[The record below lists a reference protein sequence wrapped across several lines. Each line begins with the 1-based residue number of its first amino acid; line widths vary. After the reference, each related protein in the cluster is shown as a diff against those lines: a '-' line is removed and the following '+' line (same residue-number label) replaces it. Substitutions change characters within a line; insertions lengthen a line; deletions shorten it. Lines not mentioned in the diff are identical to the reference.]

1 MKYRVPALLSGLALL
16 IQPALAQDGPAPL
29 KLPPPMPKPGIPKL
43 RAGPVPPPVIAPSG
57 LAKKKKKGEAD
68 EADTADDP
76 RGAAKPFGKARA
88 RDDGPKPSLRKPPPG
103 VAAKDEPP
111 VPAWRKK
118 EAEAEKK
125 APTLSADFIK
135 NCNRLRPGVRVHL
148 DIYEEELDAVVKLIA
163 CMTGKNIVLSKSLKG
178 KKITIY
184 SPQMVT
190 ANEAY
195 RVFLTALE
203 QNNYTIS
210 RQGKFL
216 RIIDI
221 KDAARSPDPLLPEGS
236 TPPAEDRMV
245 TQLVRLE
252 NVDASEI
259 LEVINKLASANAQF
273 IVYAPDNALIITES
287 AANLRKLKRI
297 IAELDVP
304 GGQETLW
311 IYEVVHA
318 EAPDIAQK
326 IQEIFEKESSTKG
339 SKKTTRSS
347 SKSKRDKRKGAT
359 SPTSSAVGESEF
371 DVHASKVLADE
382 RTNRLFIVASKRNY
396 RQIKRLIKKLDV
408 AIPGDG
414 QVHIHQLNHAKATDL
429 ASVLSNL
436 AQEQRGRGGTGGV
449 ARRKTPPRSTA
460 NTGKAAAGAAGA
472 AAALFEGELNVVA
485 DEDTNTLVITAS
497 LKDYLSLKKVIEQ
510 LDRARRQ
517 VFIEALV
524 MEVSVDNTREFGIN
538 AHGGDPNF
546 TSLGGS
552 NVPLLIKSTP
562 TDAAG
567 SIPTSAAGLTG
578 LAVAAFTPDDTFS
591 LGGVDIPAFGV
602 VVRAIAS
609 SNDVNVL
616 SAPHILTTDN
626 EEAEISVGNRVPFPR
641 SAGGL
646 GGLAG
651 LAGQQGNNNNNLL
664 GGLGALAGNLGVSY
678 EEVALTLTITPRI
691 NAANFVTLEIQQELE
706 EIDRIDPETQTP
718 TTSKRSVKTTVVVK
732 DQHTVVIGGLQ
743 KNRTNKGRSGVP
755 ILGEIPV
762 IGYLFRETRSQRER
776 RNLLL
781 LLTPHVVEGPEDF
794 KAIYDRKMDEHREFV
809 ERFQRRDGRILLGLD
824 YGKKHGVIEAM
835 HKSIEL
841 VRDEQAVLEELR
853 RSQERPPLPQD
864 LDGVPIDGVSPDD
877 APEDDAPPP
886 EPGEAPEAALPVET
900 PEPPPVPA
908 EEDAP

>member
-1 MKYRVPALLSGLALL
+1 MKYRVPALACGLALL
-16 IQPALAQDGPAPL
+16 LQPAFAQDGPAPL
-29 KLPPPMPKPGIPKL
+29 KLPPPMPRPGIPKL
-43 RAGPVPPPVIAPSG
+43 RAGPVPPPLVAPSG
-57 LAKKKKKGEAD
+57 LAKKKKKKKKKDAKK
-68 EADTADDP
+68 AADDTK
-76 RGAAKPFGKARA
+76 RAKPFGKARG
-88 RDDGPKPSLRKPPPG
+88 RKDGPKPSLRKPPPG
-103 VAAKDEPP
+103 AGAKAGGK
-111 VPAWRKK
+111 VPGWRQK
-118 EAEAEKK
+118 EADAEPK

-135 NCNRLRPGVRVHL
+135 NCNRLRPGVKVHL

-190 ANEAY
+190 AKEAY

-203 QNNYTIS
+203 QNSYTIS

-221 KDAARSPDPLLPEGS
+221 KDAPRTPDPLLPEGA

-252 NVDASEI
+252 NVDAAEI
-259 LEVINKLASANAQF
+259 LEVINKLATANAQF
-273 IVYAPDNALIITES
+273 IVYAPDNALIITETGS
-287 AANLRKLKRI
+287 NLRKLRRI
-297 IAELDVP
+297 MDQLDVP
-304 GGQETLW
+304 GGAERLW

-318 EAPDIAQK
+318 EAADIAQK
-326 IQEIFEKESSTKG
+326 IQEIFEKEATTKG
-339 SKKTTRSS
+339 SKKPKRSS
-347 SKSKRDKRKGAT
+347 SKSKRDKRKGKG
-359 SPTSSAVGESEF
+359 SPSSSAVGQSEL

-382 RTNRLFIVASKRNY
+382 RTNRLFIVASKRSY
-396 RQIKRLIKKLDV
+396 RQIKRLIRKLDV

-429 ASVLSNL
+429 ASVLSSL
-436 AQEQRGRGGTGGV
+436 AQEQRGRGGAK
-449 ARRKTPPRSTA
+449 ARRPSASKS
-460 NTGKAAAGAAGA
+460 KAKKSKASGAASS
-472 AAALFEGELNVVA
+472 AALFEGELNVVA

-497 LKDYLSLKKVIEQ
+497 LKDYLSLKKVIDQ
-510 LDRARRQ
+510 LDRPRRQ

-546 TSLGGS
+546 TDIGGS
-552 NVPLLIKSTP
+552 NVPLLVKSTP

-567 SIPTSAAGLTG
+567 SIPTSAVGLTG
-578 LAVAAFTPDDTFS
+578 LAVAAFTEETVPF
-591 LGGVDIPAFGV
+591 GGVDIPAFGV
-602 VVRAIAS
+602 VIRAIAS

-641 SAGGL
+641 SSGGL

-651 LAGQQGNNNNNLL
+651 LAGQQGGNNNLL
-664 GGLGALAGNLGVSY
+664 GGLGALAGNLGVTY

-762 IGYLFRETRSQRER
+762 IGYFFRETRSQRER

-809 ERFQRRDGRILLGLD
+809 ERFQRRDGRITLGLD

-835 HKSIEL
+835 HKSIEV

-864 LDGVPIDGVSPDD
+864 LDGVPLDD
-877 APEDDAPPP
+877 PPP
-886 EPGEAPEAALPVET
+886 PSDDPEPEPEPAGAPEAALPVDP

-908 EEDAP
+908 EEDRP